1 MRTKISLIIKSI
13 ALIILIQLCCFNVES
28 SIAYKYG
35 LFLSNMHI
43 AFALIFS
50 VVTSYKYYILKRQ
63 IESNKKHKHFK
74 AILLIISFFCIINAI
89 YNFMPKYYN
98 IKDWTISN
106 NQNTNDLI
114 NFIFLPKYNN
124 TTLNISLMTLLEAIF
139 SLLIVVI
146 SFIRAKIQTGY
157 KAYIIDRILKRIFR
171 YQTFLI
177 FLIYILTIPN
187 KFLTVRKVKYIS
199 IGIFIIAILISI
211 IKDYLIM
218 RMCKNKNKE
227 KYGKENLIIVITEQ
241 NYTFNLDD
249 YLISPLHAFYRYDNK
264 NLVKSLLVSG
274 KKYSF
279 VLYDAIRYNLIN
291 VNQYNNIA
299 YLFIISKSVRSRNK
313 QLLEFNE
320 KIKTIAN
327 TTQKFMIYKEKDI
340 IFKLSILEALKDKY
354 TFKVKEKLN
363 IKDVLDMTA
372 LKPSADELKIK
383 IKKLLKYIEDKEQE
397 NQEKNIYLKYGMNL
411 ILESFNYIEYFY
423 TLLKMSEYIIHYMG
437 LKSILIKDNISAKKV
452 ENIKQAT
459 WRAFI
464 DFSKEYS
471 VEENGKI
478 EDIIT
483 VEEVSKS
490 IIKIKNIIR
499 KLENKKEQN
508 KTNEKDSI
516 DRLLKTYTFKDIC
529 ETIANIRNKILVH
542 GSISEPTAEEIV
554 NDLCN
559 MLVVLVTEFEEL
571 NITIEDNEK
580 IKNIFEKDM
589 LAVYRYS
596 NKMFLYS
603 NPVLEDKKIIYNEC
617 LNYETG
623 KKKVIDAEAHIN
635 IDNIFSIEQ
644 IREKLGNW
652 M

>member
-1 MRTKISLIIKSI
+1 M
-13 ALIILIQLCCFNVES
+13 
-28 SIAYKYG
+28 
-35 LFLSNMHI
+35 
-43 AFALIFS
+43 
-50 VVTSYKYYILKRQ
+50 
-63 IESNKKHKHFK
+63 
-74 AILLIISFFCIINAI
+74 
-89 YNFMPKYYN
+89 
-98 IKDWTISN
+98 
-106 NQNTNDLI
+106 
-114 NFIFLPKYNN
+114 
-124 TTLNISLMTLLEAIF
+124 
-139 SLLIVVI
+139 
-146 SFIRAKIQTGY
+146 
-157 KAYIIDRILKRIFR
+157 
-171 YQTFLI
+171 I
-177 FLIYILTIPN
+177 FLIYILTIPS
-187 KFLTVRKVKYIS
+187 KFLIVRKVKYIS
-199 IGIFIIAILISI
+199 IGIFTIAILISI
-211 IKDYLIM
+211 IKDYLIV

-249 YLISPLHAFYRYDNK
+249 YLISPLHAFYRFDNK

-274 KKYSF
+274 KEYSF
-279 VLYDAIRYNLIN
+279 ILYDAVRYNLVDI
-291 VNQYNNIA
+291 NQYDNVA
-299 YLFIISKSVRSRNK
+299 YLFIVSKKIRSSDKR
-313 QLLEFNE
+313 LLEFNKKIE
-320 KIKTIAN
+320 KIAN
-327 TTQKFMIYKEKDI
+327 TTQKFMIYKEKDF
-340 IFKLSILEALKDKY
+340 IFKTVILEKLKDKY
-354 TFKVKEKLN
+354 TFKLKDKLN

-383 IKKLLKYIEDKEQE
+383 IKKLLKYIENKEQE
-397 NQEKNIYLKYGMNL
+397 TQEKNTYLKYGMNL

-437 LKSILIKDNISAKKV
+437 LKSILIKDNISAKKA

-471 VEENGKI
+471 VEANGNI
-478 EDIIT
+478 EGIIT
-483 VEEVSKS
+483 VKAVSES
-490 IIKIKNIIR
+490 IIKIRNVIAR
-499 KLENKKEQN
+499 LEN

-542 GSISEPTAEEIV
+542 GSIAEPIAEEMV

-559 MLVVLVTEFEEL
+559 ILIVLVTEFEEL

-623 KKKVIDAEAHIN
+623 KKKIIDAEAHIN
-635 IDNIFSIEQ
+635 IDNIFSIEH
-644 IREKLGNW
+644 IREKLGRW